1 MLQALLDMIYPPLCL
16 GCGASAAAGR
26 LCDECDARI
35 EEMGRLPACH
45 RCGRTAQLFAVRAE
59 GCAYCIGEKTW
70 NFAGLARVGIYESP
84 LRDIVLQLKYAG
96 RMAQGEWLAERLA
109 EAIRRA
115 AWFGEVDALVPVP
128 MHWLRRMQRPCD
140 HALALTRE
148 TARRL
153 GLPVVRAVRR
163 VKYAPSQTA
172 AGSATARFEN
182 VVGSFAPR
190 RRWGGLGGKSAIA
203 GRTVC
208 VVDNFLSSGATLHET
223 VKAVRK
229 CGAKRI
235 YAAVVARGGDQP
247 EAGLF
252 LEGLAGAGRAVDK
265 IEAE

>member
-1 MLQALLDMIYPPLCL
+1 MLLRALLDMIYPPICL
-16 GCGASAAAGR
+16 GCGADAATGR
-26 LCDECDARI
+26 LCDECDGRI
-35 EEMGRLPACH
+35 KAMERLPACH
-45 RCGRTAQLFAVRAE
+45 RCGRTAQLFAVREE
-59 GCAYCIGEKTW
+59 GCAYCIGETTW
-70 NFAGLARVGIYESP
+70 NFAGLARVGIYEPP

-96 RMAQGEWLAERLA
+96 RMAQGEWLAQRLA

-115 AWFGEVDALVPVP
+115 AWFDELDALVPVP
-128 MHWLRRMQRPCD
+128 MHWLRRLQRPCD

-153 GLPVVRAVRR
+153 RLPVVRAVRR

-172 AGSATARFEN
+172 LSSLAARFQN
-182 VVGSFAPR
+182 VVGSFEPR
-190 RRWGGLGGKSAIA
+190 QRWGGKSAIA

-208 VVDNFLSSGATLHET
+208 VVDNFLSSGATLRET

-252 LEGLAGAGRAVDK
+252 LEGLAGPVREVDK
-265 IEAE
+265 IGVE